1 MGDLKYSVLIEKLTG
16 HTGIKL
22 LEESRKYSDIYWL
35 GRIIKIE

>member
-22 LEESRKYSDIYWL
+22 LESENIPIFI
-35 GRIIKIE
+35 G